1 MILNQQLLKKHTVG
15 LLASLNKIV
24 KTAAKTLVLALFI
37 CKVHGQQT
45 AQFSNFLGNAFYY
58 NPALAGGQS
67 SLVFKSG
74 HRSQWGNIEG
84 APTTTFASLSTR
96 LFQPK
101 KINAE
106 NSLGFGGYFQNDLIG
121 PYKRSS
127 LNFAFAYKL
136 LLHRNV
142 SVAFGLFTGLQQFG
156 FDATKLNLN
165 QSNDPLISGS
175 GKLFLFPDFSVGTY
189 LECKNWYVGLS
200 AKQMFNGNW
209 SNLIGSASSIDQV
222 HYHMMFGQRFENEK
236 IAFSPNILIKKTKGA
251 VPAFDANINV
261 ELNSN
266 FSTGIS
272 WRNTNSIVCLFNV
285 KLLDMFSLYYSYDLT
300 TSKLRFSGANTH
312 EIMIGFKSNA
322 EKVSKKNDFNSIL
335 FH

>member
-1 MILNQQLLKKHTVG
+1 MG
-15 LLASLNKIV
+15 RLALLNKII
-24 KTAAKTLVLALFI
+24 KIAAKTSVLALFI

-58 NPALAGGQS
+58 NPALVGGQN

-96 LFQPK
+96 LIQPK
-101 KINAE
+101 KINAG
-106 NSLGFGGYFQNDLIG
+106 NSLGLGGYFQNDLIG

-127 LNFAFAYKL
+127 INFAFSYKL
-136 LLHRNV
+136 LLQRNI
-142 SVAFGLFTGLQQFG
+142 SLAFGFFTGLKQFG

-165 QSNDPLISGS
+165 QSNDPLINGS
-175 GKLFLFPDFSVGTY
+175 GKLFLFPDFSFGTY
-189 LECKNWYVGLS
+189 FECKNWYVGLS

-209 SNLIGSASSIDQV
+209 SNLIGSVSSIDQV
-222 HYHMMFGQRFENEK
+222 HYHMMVGQRFEKEK
-236 IAFSPNILIKKTKGA
+236 IAFSPNFLIKKTKGA
-251 VPAFDANINV
+251 VPAIDANINV
-261 ELNSN
+261 EFNSN

-272 WRNTNSIVCLFNV
+272 WRNTNSIVFLFNI
-285 KLLDMFSLYYSYDLT
+285 KLLDMFNLYYCYDLT

-322 EKVSKKNDFNSIL
+322 EKSRKKNDFNSIL
-335 FH
+335 FY